1 MKKILIGLAA
11 AALMFAGCT
20 KDLEQ
25 RVDQLETDVE
35 QLQSGLDALKKAVE
49 DKLTVEDYK
58 QIEGGYELIMSNGTK
73 LYLYNGADGA
83 KGDKGDTGAQGE
95 KGDKGDTGAQG
106 EKGDK
111 GDTGAQGEKGDKGDT
126 GAQGEKGDKG
136 DTGETGATGPQGEK
150 GEDGDA
156 FFESVELS
164 EDGAYLVITLIDGTV
179 YNLPMGGFNIVFD
192 VVDYEGL
199 AGEVVTVPYTLA
211 GVKDGEQVY
220 VRILAAS
227 NCTAEVEASAV
238 KVTLAEGEGYV
249 DLYAL
254 NNTTGE
260 LKARTLEFTAEGIKV
275 GATEFTVSPLGG
287 DVEVPVTTAQDYE
300 VKIEGSWLAY
310 AETKA
315 VREETIVLHAEENT
329 GANDLKA
336 TVKLVAG
343 EKVLASFDVTQKN
356 YNPGLLNKYT
366 QTYAYYGQPYS
377 GELIVELSDDYSKGT
392 YKVSGFLP
400 YLNYDNTVK
409 SYTMYADFT
418 GTTLTL
424 YAAGA
429 VSGYYGKVEK
439 DIALNVSEDYVITSQ
454 SDIKV
459 GYYSLTD
466 FKALV
471 PQGPAVLTEA
481 EEAVCGFYNETYT
494 YASTYGTPSN
504 VSNEKGMHIY
514 ASDEAAYGQLKV
526 VCMTYS
532 PSYGTY
538 SMTCYADLSED
549 GKELILHS
557 KGVVHAQFS
566 TADTDYTLVIGENG
580 ALSCESLTFN
590 SEYTNITGY
599 TASPVVENVGGD
611 EPGDASLSKFEGT
624 YAQTCNVWNMD
635 DSTTMTVSV
644 SGDKLVL
651 TGFLALSFMSHPG
664 GTYEAT
670 LSEDGTVLTLTN
682 ELSASYFNSVV
693 GVELSVSE
701 TGGKITLSSAS
712 FAVSS
717 SDTIT
722 NYSAVQQ

>member
-11 AALMFAGCT
+11 AALLFAGCT

-49 DKLTVEDYK
+49 DKLTVEDYT

-126 GAQGEKGDKG
+126 GAQGEKG
-136 DTGETGATGPQGEK
+136 
-150 GEDGDA
+150 EDGDA
-156 FFESVELS
+156 FFKSVELS
-164 EDGAYLVITLIDGTV
+164 EDGTYLVITLVDGTV
-179 YNLPMGGFNIVFD
+179 YNLPMGGFNLVITLENTQIEAGQTVKATYSIVGAAETD
-192 VVDYEGL
+192 
-199 AGEVVTVPYTLA
+199 EVV
-211 GVKDGEQVY
+211 
-220 VRILAAS
+220 VRVLNTS
-227 NCTAEVEASAV
+227 NCVAQVMPEEKTISITPELGA
-238 KVTLAEGEGYV
+238 GYV
-249 DLYAL
+249 DLYAI

-260 LKARTLEFTAEGIKV
+260 LKAK
-275 GATEFTVSPLGG
+275 TVSFDGYAFSVASTVYYLSPAGG
-287 DVEVPVTTAQDYE
+287 DVEVPVTTSIDYE
-300 VKIEGSWLAY
+300 VVVDASWLKY
-310 AETKA
+310 SETKA

-504 VSNEKGMHIY
+504 VSNENGMHIY

-532 PSYGTY
+532 PSSYGTY

-624 YAQTCNVWNMD
+624 YAQTCNIWNMN

-651 TGFLALSFMSHPG
+651 TGFLALSFMSDPG

-717 SDTIT
+717 NDTIT